1 MDEYRYVVTIH
12 DWEENEHYPLGVYST
27 DAKAHEAMDGEMSA
41 VHGQSEYTDW
51 ENDCMKMNKCSSYF
65 YDGFTVEIERFR
77 VDD

>member
-1 MDEYRYVVTIH
+1 MDEYRYVVTVH

-27 DAKAHEAMDGEMSA
+27 DAKAHEAMDGEMA
-41 VHGQSEYTDW
+41 TAHGLNEYTDW
-51 ENDCMKMNKCSSYF
+51 EHDYTGNRSAYF